1 MVLMTG
7 DVLVRLRGASIGY
20 ERRPVVVDVDL
31 EVQAGEVVALL
42 GPNGS
47 GKSTLIRGML
57 GLARVLGGSVEL
69 FGQPVDRLRERWR
82 VGYVPQRSAAVTG
95 LPTTVR
101 EVVASGR
108 LPRLRPWQRFG
119 PHDRER
125 VAAAIEA
132 VGLAGREHE
141 PVRHLSGGQ
150 QRRALIAR
158 ALAAEA
164 ELLVLDEP
172 TAGVDVAS
180 QEALASTIEGLVAG
194 GATIVYIT
202 HELGP
207 VAHLCTRAVE
217 LRDGRIA
224 YDGPVGDAPASGDP
238 HDHDHHHEEPRP
250 PAWFGTR

>member
-1 MVLMTG
+1 MTG
-7 DVLVRLRGASIGY
+7 EVLVRLRGASIGY

-31 EVQAGEVVALL
+31 EVRAGEVVALL

-47 GKSTLIRGML
+47 GKSTLVRGTL

-82 VGYVPQRSAAVTG
+82 VGYVPQRHAGATG

-119 PHDRER
+119 PRDREQ

-132 VGLAGREHE
+132 VGLAGRERE
-141 PVRHLSGGQ
+141 PMRHLSGGQ

-172 TAGVDVAS
+172 PAGVAVAS
-180 QEALASTIEGLVAG
+180 QDALAATSERLVAG

-207 VAHLCTRAVE
+207 VAHLCSRAVE
-217 LRDGRIA
+217 LRAGRVA
-224 YDGPVGDAPASGDP
+224 YDGPVGEAPPSGDP
-238 HDHDHHHEEPRP
+238 HDHVHHHEVRRS